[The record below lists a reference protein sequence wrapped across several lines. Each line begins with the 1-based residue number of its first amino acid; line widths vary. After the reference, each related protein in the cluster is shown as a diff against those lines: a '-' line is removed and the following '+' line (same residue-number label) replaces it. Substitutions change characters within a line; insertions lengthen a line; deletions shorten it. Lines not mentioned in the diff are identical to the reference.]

1 MNSSMKLLTS
11 VCCMFLVSTA
21 GAQILQNWQFDDADS
36 TTIDGAANE
45 VGGGASWGDGSGST
59 PTVQSGQLDLAVNL
73 DGTWYADIADITSG
87 IYQLDVTGV
96 TFGSI
101 SGGSNDHFSFGFTEN
116 TGSTNERSWDVL
128 GSNSRDRA
136 IFVLGN
142 ENDSGGLDA
151 LGFSQGTTF
160 QTSATDLTSD
170 FTGTFDFRIL
180 WDATNQTVDFSYQRN
195 GGGYSAMGSQLSY
208 TDTDA
213 VGYLILDFDMNNS
226 TGSDSAQLGA
236 VTLAVIPEPSSLL
249 LMGIAGILGVSL
261 LRRRGSR

>member
-1 MNSSMKLLTS
+1 MNIQKHFTFILLT
-11 VCCMFLVSTA
+11 MTA
-21 GAQILQNWQFDDADS
+21 GTFASAQVIEDWQFGDANGTGLS
-36 TTIDGAANE
+36 SAANS
-45 VGGGASWGDGSGST
+45 VGTTSWGSGSGSE
-59 PTVQSGQLDLAVNL
+59 PTVQSGQLDIAVTL
-73 DGTWYADIADITSG
+73 DGTWYADVADISSG

-101 SGGSNDHFSFGFTEN
+101 SGGSNDHFSFGFTED
-116 TGSTNERSWDVL
+116 TGSSNERSWDVL
-128 GSNSRDRA
+128 GSNSRDKA
-136 IFVLGN
+136 MFVLGN

-180 WDATNQTVDFSYQRN
+180 WDATNQTVDFSWQRN

-208 TDTDA
+208 LDTDA
-213 VGYLILDFDMNNS
+213 VGYLLLDFDMNNS

-236 VTLAVIPEPSSLL
+236 VTLTAIPEPSSLL
-249 LMGIAGILGVSL
+249 MVGLAGIMGFLT
-261 LRRRGSR
+261 LRRRR